1 MSRAQASLPSG
12 YLSLRNAGNYLLF
25 ISKMFFLQ
33 FFNFDFFKSLGHGA
47 QNGIFARKTIPK
59 ACRFGPAEGLEQ
71 RLNSIEDIID
81 DDDLSLVVINED
93 GSIVKLGTDISKKYK
108 MIQYLVN

>member
-12 YLSLRNAGNYLLF
+12 YLSLRNAGH
-25 ISKMFFLQ
+25 S
-33 FFNFDFFKSLGHGA
+33 A

-59 ACRFGPAEGLEQ
+59 SCRFGPAEGLEQ

-81 DDDLSLVVINED
+81 DDELNLVIINED
-93 GSIVKLGTDISKKYK
+93 GSLVRLGTFA
-108 MIQYLVN
+108 YLFNFNN